1 MTDSLKQLIAAAAA
15 TREAELAVQALLAGL
30 REDLD
35 RVCQV
40 NSPLDGSLATLTGVC
55 QRIQA
60 QVDVLTEVMA
70 AYVHA
75 DADALRDIRQRI
87 EAAAF
92 DQREG
97 PMVQIGDVHAG
108 RDARLNVAGRDL
120 LAGRDIVEDIP
131 HGWRERVLAAAEDQK
146 ADGAGLDEIRRR
158 LHEVEAAIADRK
170 RPKRDALE
178 AAIAAISAVSPA
190 AAQVLVALITG
201 GRVIG

>member
-1 MTDSLKQLIAAAAA
+1 MTDSLKQLIAAAEAK
-15 TREAELAVQALLAGL
+15 REAELAVQALLAGL

-35 RVCQV
+35 RLCQF
-40 NSPLDGSLATLTGVC
+40 NSRLDGSLAALTDVC
-55 QRIQA
+55 RRIQA
-60 QVDVLTEVMA
+60 QVGVLTEVMA

-97 PMVQIGDVHAG
+97 PMVQIGNVHAG

-120 LAGRDIVEDIP
+120 LAGRAIVEEVP
-131 HGWRERVLAAAEDQK
+131 AGWRERVLGAAEDQ
-146 ADGAGLDEIRRR
+146 GAEAEGLDEIRRR
-158 LHEVEAAIADRK
+158 LHEVEHAIGDRK
-170 RPKRDALE
+170 RPKRDVLE
-178 AAIAAISAVSPA
+178 AALAAITAVSPA
-190 AAQVLVALITG
+190 AAQVLVAMLTG

>member
-1 MTDSLKQLIAAAAA
+1 MTDSLKQLIAAAEAK
-15 TREAELAVQALLAGL
+15 REAELAVQAILAGL

-35 RVCQV
+35 RLCQF
-40 NSPLDGSLATLTGVC
+40 NSRLDGSLAALTDVC
-55 QRIQA
+55 RRIQA
-60 QVDVLTEVMA
+60 QVGVLTEVMA

-92 DQREG
+92 DRER

-120 LAGRDIVEDIP
+120 LAGRAIVEEVP
-131 HGWRERVLAAAEDQK
+131 AGWRERVLGAAEDQ
-146 ADGAGLDEIRRR
+146 GAEAEGLDEIRRR
-158 LHEVEAAIADRK
+158 LHEVEHAIGDRK
-170 RPKRDALE
+170 RPKRDVLE
-178 AAIAAISAVSPA
+178 AALAAITAVSPA
-190 AAQVLVALITG
+190 AAQVLVAMLTG